1 MITLDLNPDTMP
13 LHTKMYFKARMRRTD
28 RYFWSIAD
36 ILEAEPDAPDG
47 CKYVMNVISYAFYF
61 FISKVLPLTM
71 LGALVSMIVAESA
84 YYAWTWYTTGSG
96 VTLTESGVFLAIGG
110 AALIFSS
117 VSLVLWGVFIGYNKI
132 KTYDIHL
139 IKPSPWFTI
148 FTAYVSGKV
157 KKFCVTM
164 EYINRP
170 VVVEEEDEYNV
181 HPEEQKQFELE
192 KIAKSKIPVDA
203 DGNQQLAPQKFEKLV
218 KPQWYNWY
226 GSYVVRVLGHND
238 RYLHTSGMILDGVDS
253 YSGNVEVDNE
263 HDALFD
269 SELEA
274 LLASKNFYITYGY
287 AKQDYPFY
295 DKLCEITGL
304 E

>member
-13 LHTKMYFKARMRRTD
+13 LHTKMYFNARMRAD
-28 RYFWSIAD
+28 RFFWSIAD
-36 ILEAEPDAPDG
+36 VLEAEPDAPDG